1 VTFTAEVRNT
11 SDGAVMSLAGD
22 LNALAAESFEAAGE
36 RALAGPPAELVL
48 DFTETTFVNS
58 TGIALIVGLL
68 GRARD
73 RRILVIGRGL
83 DDHHR
88 HIFEITR
95 LSDFLRIEEPDEPEP
110 ASDTAGRPA
119 DTTET
124 TTGGSHG

>member
-1 VTFTAEVRNT
+1 
-11 SDGAVMSLAGD
+11 MSLAGD
-22 LNALAAESFEAAGE
+22 LNALATESFEAAGE

-48 DFTETTFVNS
+48 DFTETTYVNS

-68 GRARD
+68 GRARHQQV
-73 RRILVIGRGL
+73 LVIARGL

-95 LSDFLRIEEPDEPEP
+95 LSDFLRIEEPDETEP
-110 ASDTAGRPA
+110 VIDTS